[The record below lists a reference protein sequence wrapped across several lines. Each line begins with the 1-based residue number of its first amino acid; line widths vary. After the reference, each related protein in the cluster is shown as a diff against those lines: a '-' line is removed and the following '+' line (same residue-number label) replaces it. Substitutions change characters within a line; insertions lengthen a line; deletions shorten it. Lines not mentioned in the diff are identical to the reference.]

1 MADISD
7 TILTELRNLIKEIK
21 KVYDKTPR
29 GTAEDTAEDMEK
41 YEEDLRKVEL
51 RLAKIQGKYDD
62 TNKSLEAQIGL
73 LEEANDIQGEY
84 LGILN
89 KAQEN
94 EEEQLRLL
102 REQIDLKEDQI
113 ELLRKKGLPYKTLQE
128 DLDILIA
135 LEKERTKT
143 LEEQKEA
150 TNALKTASDGFE
162 DIIETFT
169 GVTRS
174 SDGFLSSVM
183 KASEGT
189 SGFGG
194 VVKQLGDRFM
204 SIMTPMNIAL
214 SIFSKIQEVTGVY
227 AKDLDQVTSQLA
239 ASTAETEKYNYVLQN
254 SWREMG
260 RFGMG
265 VQEAGEA
272 QLALK
277 RESLSFS
284 ELNKSQQ
291 MQLVKTTAAMER
303 FGLSSQETASTFDTL
318 ANALGFTAEESQ
330 EALREVASL
339 SNKLQIDSG
348 TLTKAFAASQKSL
361 AAYGKAA
368 PKIFAEVAAAS
379 KATRIEVGRLL
390 EITGQ
395 FDTFESA
402 AQAAGSLNAILG
414 GDLVN
419 SMELL
424 SSTEAERED
433 IISNVMDTARKQYQG
448 MGEVQQKYLVKTLGS
463 ALQMSDEEVKKYLN
477 NSSSRLAEYDAEAA
491 KRTANQE
498 EFNKAL
504 AAATPIATKFMQLAM
519 QLAAPIGRFIDF
531 VDKGVD
537 SIFKLSESFEGFS
550 IAGEKVSGLFTIFT
564 GAGGVAAI
572 AAIKSFSAFLSGA
585 GAAAAFGA
593 VGAAIAGIAG
603 AVKGFFDQIKKID
616 ERWQEKFG
624 FGMFDVLRETLS
636 NLVYVLGVVG
646 KVAMKVFGGIFEFF
660 KPVGSLIAETIIAPL
675 EYLLTIGKA
684 IKQLFDGEFMEAFK
698 TFAGG
703 FANFAMTIPNWF
715 LGEIGQERVELV
727 DDFILRPGKEPI
739 KFNKDD
745 LIMGGTSLL
754 SQNSQAYSNVS
765 NTSIFNGGGAAPAAP
780 MRDRDLVIQID
791 GREIARVASKHL
803 KKEYGF
809 SYG

>member
-7 TILTELRNLIKEIK
+7 TILTELRSLIQEIK

-29 GTAEDTAEDMEK
+29 GTAEDVFEDMEK
-41 YEEDLRKVEL
+41 YEEDLRKVET
-51 RLAKIQGKYDD
+51 RLKKIQNKYDD

-113 ELLRKKGLPYKTLQE
+113 ELLKKRNEGEPYKILQE
-128 DLDILIA
+128 QLDQLIA
-135 LEKERTKT
+135 LEKERTRT
-143 LEEQKEA
+143 LEKQKEA
-150 TNALKTASDGFE
+150 TKALSTASDGFE

-174 SDGFLSSVM
+174 SDGFLSSII

-189 SGFGG
+189 SGFSG
-194 VVKQLGDRFM
+194 VVKQLGGRFT
-204 SIMTPMNIAL
+204 SIMTPMNIL
-214 SIFSKIQEVTGVY
+214 MSVFNKIQEVTGVY
-227 AKDLDQVTSQLA
+227 ARDLDQVTSQLA
-239 ASTAETEKYNYVLQN
+239 AATAETEKYNYVLQN

-272 QLALK
+272 QLALT

-303 FGLSSQETASTFDTL
+303 FGLSSQETASTIDTL
-318 ANALGFTAEESQ
+318 TNALGFTAEESQ
-330 EALREVASL
+330 EALREVVSL
-339 SNKLQIDSG
+339 SNKLKIDSG

-361 AAYGKAA
+361 AAYGQAA
-368 PKIFAEVAAAS
+368 PRIFAEVAAAS

-448 MGEVQQKYLVKTLGS
+448 LGEVQQKYLVKTLGS

-477 NSSSRLAEYDAEAA
+477 SSSSRLADYDAEAA

-498 EFNKAL
+498 DFNKAFDNIPSSIN
-504 AAATPIATKFMQLAM
+504 PIEVERLNFYDRTNKN
-519 QLAAPIGRFIDF
+519 PCKDEEFIKEHGDC
-531 VDKGVD
+531 G
-537 SIFKLSESFEGFS
+537 
-550 IAGEKVSGLFTIFT
+550 
-564 GAGGVAAI
+564 
-572 AAIKSFSAFLSGA
+572 
-585 GAAAAFGA
+585 
-593 VGAAIAGIAG
+593 
-603 AVKGFFDQIKKID
+603 KK
-616 ERWQEKFG
+616 
-624 FGMFDVLRETLS
+624 
-636 NLVYVLGVVG
+636 
-646 KVAMKVFGGIFEFF
+646 
-660 KPVGSLIAETIIAPL
+660 
-675 EYLLTIGKA
+675 
-684 IKQLFDGEFMEAFK
+684 
-698 TFAGG
+698 
-703 FANFAMTIPNWF
+703 
-715 LGEIGQERVELV
+715 
-727 DDFILRPGKEPI
+727 
-739 KFNKDD
+739 
-745 LIMGGTSLL
+745 
-754 SQNSQAYSNVS
+754 
-765 NTSIFNGGGAAPAAP
+765 
-780 MRDRDLVIQID
+780 
-791 GREIARVASKHL
+791 
-803 KKEYGF
+803 
-809 SYG
+809 